1 MFVIN
6 LRESTD
12 LQFSVAIDGNVKKV
26 DSVALCIEGLQY
38 TLKLPCKYS
47 GQTVTC
53 EVPILESII
62 GHGDRTV
69 YLELIIDGRVFRPF
83 QDTITFEKPVEVK
96 STLTS
101 SKMFESAPTISAR
114 PITKPVSRNVQYIN
128 SVINEAK
135 SKLENASLIESV
147 NLVGSV
153 LQSLKKES
161 NGPELAKKWIT
172 TVEEQGRSMTQ
183 ISSSRDAWSLLDDLK
198 TIIND

>member
-26 DSVALCIEGLQY
+26 DSVSLCIEGLQY
-38 TLKLPCKYS
+38 TVKLPCKFS

-69 YLELIIDGRVFRPF
+69 YLELIIDGRVFKPF
-83 QDTITFEKPVEVK
+83 QDVITFEKPVEVK
-96 STLTS
+96 STLTNS
-101 SKMFESAPTISAR
+101 RINESAPIISAR
-114 PITKPVSRNVQYIN
+114 PISKPVSKNVQYIN
-128 SVINEAK
+128 TVINEAK
-135 SKLENASLIESV
+135 AKLEDATLIESV

-153 LQSLKKES
+153 LQSLKKEPK
-161 NGPELAKKWIT
+161 GAELAKRWIT
-172 TVEEQGRSMTQ
+172 TVEEHGGSMTQ
-183 ISSSRDAWSLLDDLK
+183 ISSSKDAWALLDDLK
-198 TIIND
+198 GIVND

>member
-26 DSVALCIEGLQY
+26 DSVSLCIEGLQY
-38 TLKLPCKYS
+38 TVKLPCTFS

-62 GHGDRTV
+62 GHGDRNV
-69 YLELIIDGRVFRPF
+69 YLELVIDGRVFKPF

-96 STLTS
+96 STLTNS
-101 SKMFESAPTISAR
+101 TISESAPTISAR
-114 PITKPVSRNVQYIN
+114 PIARPVSKNLQYIN
-128 SVINEAK
+128 SVITEAK
-135 SKLENASLIESV
+135 AKLEDATLVESV

-153 LQSLKKES
+153 LQSLKKEPKGS
-161 NGPELAKKWIT
+161 ELAKRWIT
-172 TVEEQGRSMTQ
+172 TVEEQGRSITN
-183 ISSSRDAWSLLDDLK
+183 ISSSKDAWDLLDDLK
-198 TIIND
+198 ILLKD